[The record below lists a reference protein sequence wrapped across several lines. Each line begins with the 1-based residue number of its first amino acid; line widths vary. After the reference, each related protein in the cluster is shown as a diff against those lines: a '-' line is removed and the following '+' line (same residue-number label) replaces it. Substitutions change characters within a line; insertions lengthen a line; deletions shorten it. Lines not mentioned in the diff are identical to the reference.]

1 MTDRDDEE
9 GISKSQR
16 KRDLAELRDLGIKL
30 LDFSEESLRALALPE
45 RLLEAVLEGK
55 RITSHVA
62 RKRQLHYIGKL
73 MKGYDPTPVREAI
86 AAREHQH
93 DTSTRT
99 FHELEGLRERLISE
113 GDDAL
118 PAVLAQ
124 FPRTDR
130 AHLRKLVRQARQEQS
145 TGQPA
150 GAGRALFR
158 YLRELQD
165 SPVL

>member
-1 MTDRDDEE
+1 MAYHDDEE

-16 KRDLAELRDLGIKL
+16 KRDLTELRNLGGKL
-30 LDFSEESLRALALPE
+30 LDYSEDSLRAMGLPE
-45 RLLEAVLEGK
+45 RLLEAVLEGR

-73 MKGYDPTPVREAI
+73 MKEYDTTPVREAVT
-86 AAREHQH
+86 AREHQH
-93 DTSTRT
+93 DTSTRA
-99 FHELEGLRERLISE
+99 FHELEGLRERLLAE

-118 PAVLAQ
+118 PDVLAQ

-130 AHLRKLVRQARQEQS
+130 ARLRKLVRQARQEQS

-165 SPVL
+165 APGH